1 MVTSPGLDGARALAT
16 LSVFFFHALWR
27 TPALEPLRPLL
38 GHADIGVEVFFI
50 LSGFLVTR
58 PLVAHAVRGA
68 RPVRATDFWRRRI
81 ARIWPAYLVA
91 LVGSVLI
98 GVGTIDDLSGWIK
111 HGLLIDSWF
120 DDGGGTGLRV
130 SWTLVV
136 EIAFYLLILP
146 VGWLVLR
153 AGPPPARRVDLRV
166 RRAARLRVLGARAH
180 DPAPHR
186 SVGAGPAPVPAGVRR
201 RDALR
206 GGRGRRRARHLARRH
221 RPRGALGRRR
231 GPCSA
236 GGWRRWPSSPWS
248 CSSSRTSP
256 PRRSCSGRDRTLQSF
271 LQVAIGALLLAPIAL
286 RGATVPFLSS
296 RPLVALAAVSF
307 GFFLWHIQALRVRAA
322 AARRLRAGGRRRTG
336 PGAGAVLP
344 GRRAEPPVRR
354 GARTPGHRRVT
365 GPPACLGGRDR
376 RRSGDLAL
384 FRRAL
389 CQLSYPTSI
398 LCGPDGI

>member
-1 MVTSPGLDGARALAT
+1 MTQDAPEGAAAAAVTAPGGHVAGLDGARALAT

-153 AGPPPARRVDLRV
+153 AGRRRLDAWILACVALFAYGCWALVLTTQHHTDPWVRVLPPYLPAFAAGMLFAVAEAGDARGTWLGAIV
-166 RRAARLRVLGARAH
+166 RAVRWVAARPVLCWGLAAVALIAMVVLLEPNESAPAFVLG
-180 DPAPHR
+180 P
-186 SVGAGPAPVPAGVRR
+186 
-201 RDALR
+201 
-206 GGRGRRRARHLARRH
+206 
-221 RPRGALGRRR
+221 
-231 GPCSA
+231 
-236 GGWRRWPSSPWS
+236 
-248 CSSSRTSP
+248 
-256 PRRSCSGRDRTLQSF
+256 DRTLQSF

-307 GFFLWHIQALRVRAA
+307 GFFLWHIQALRVVRPLLDGSAPVA
-322 AARRLRAGGRRRTG
+322 VVGLALALALSYLAGALSRRFVEVPARRVIVG
-336 PGAGAVLP
+336 
-344 GRRAEPPVRR
+344 
-354 GARTPGHRRVT
+354 
-365 GPPACLGGRDR
+365 
-376 RRSGDLAL
+376 
-384 FRRAL
+384 
-389 CQLSYPTSI
+389 
-398 LCGPDGI
+398 